1 METFFVSI
9 LFLAA
14 FLLPPFWKI
23 YSRAGLNPYLSLTVL
38 IPFFGF
44 IIAGLIL
51 AVSDWN
57 IKPQTK
63 GL

>member
-1 METFFVSI
+1 MEPIFISV

-23 YSRAGLNPYLSLTVL
+23 FTRAGLNPYLSLTVL

-63 GL
+63 RL

>member
-1 METFFVSI
+1 MEAIFTSVLFF
-9 LFLAA
+9 AA
-14 FLLPPFWKI
+14 FLLLPFWKI

-51 AVSDWN
+51 AVSDWE
-57 IKPQTK
+57 IKPLNK

>member
-1 METFFVSI
+1 MEPLIISV

-14 FLLPPFWKI
+14 FLLLPFWKI
-23 YSRAGLNPYLSLTVL
+23 FTRAGLNPYLSLIVL

-44 IIAGLIL
+44 LIGCLIL

-63 GL
+63 RL

>member
-1 METFFVSI
+1 MEPFFVSV
-9 LFLAA
+9 LLLAA

-23 YSRAGLNPYLSLTVL
+23 FSRAGLNPSLSLTVL

-44 IIAGLIL
+44 LIACLIL

-63 GL
+63 RL